1 MEIKVQKN
9 DNDTYLLELSG
20 SLDLYSSNQLKEL
33 FMKIIESRIERI
45 IISLLEVDTI
55 NSSGIGALI
64 YISSTT
70 RKLKCPLII
79 IIPEGPILNVLEA
92 ARLRHYFTIVSS
104 MKEAMS
110 LAPAGGEVN
119 NKTGT

>member
-20 SLDLYSSNQLKEL
+20 SLDLYSSNQLKDL

-45 IISLLEVDTI
+45 IISLKDVDSI

-70 RKLKCPLII
+70 RKLNCPLIV
-79 IIPEGPILNVLEA
+79 IIPEGPILQVLEA
-92 ARLRHYFTIVSS
+92 ARLKHYFTIVPS
-104 MKEAMS
+104 MKEAMA
-110 LAPAGGEVN
+110 LAAAGDN
-119 NKTGT
+119 AAGT